1 MPINSSTTLIV
12 TTCPICEL
20 FYSYNNISMSNF
32 WTMSMWFA
40 LWLTNHTYQWL
51 NPQMYHNFFS
61 ISYALKKPSKF
72 VAIIAHWNN
81 IFFIPIFKNFLIA
94 WGWAKLIITRRRTT
108 TKTWRRHPLCWGE
121 NGKKKNFGNS
131 SFLYNHVDNICINI
145 TSYPLHSLHLN
156 STFLKLNFN
165 LIILH
170 THKP

>member
-1 MPINSSTTLIV
+1 MLPIENPNVMPINSSTTLIV
-12 TTCPICEL
+12 TTCPIWGL

-121 NGKKKNFGNS
+121 NGKEKT
-131 SFLYNHVDNICINI
+131 LEIVP
-145 TSYPLHSLHLN
+145 SYIILLIIFALILHL
-156 STFLKLNFN
+156 TLY
-165 LIILH
+165 IAYI
-170 THKP
+170 